1 MLGISEITT
10 HFFLFLENILKALVT
25 DFQGVFSYWQLSLD
39 LEKHQNLI
47 WYRKISTRRRF
58 QQTLEGGLW

>member
-10 HFFLFLENILKALVT
+10 HFFLFLENSLKALVT

-39 LEKHQNLI
+39 LEKL
-47 WYRKISTRRRF
+47 
-58 QQTLEGGLW
+58 